1 MLEALD
7 SLAGISDPKERA
19 LAIGQVMKGWHA
31 KSSELRKL
39 RQDAAQE
46 LMERDGLSVRKAA
59 AVLGVT
65 PGQMQSI
72 LSGYTGSGSKRPK
85 KDAEEAEPTE

>member
-19 LAIGQVMKGWHA
+19 LAVGQVMQGWHVR
-31 KSSELRKL
+31 SSELRKL
-39 RQDAAQE
+39 RQEAARE
-46 LMERDGLSVRKAA
+46 LMERDNLSVRKAA

-72 LSGYTGSGSKRPK
+72 LSGYSGSGSKRPK
-85 KDAEEAEPTE
+85 KPDDESAG